1 MSFKV
6 EQLEE
11 KNMVKLVIEASA
23 EEFEAGLNAA
33 YNKNKILKLPDNGLE
48 RNRQNA
54 FQVYDPQTKK
64 LIWVGGYQ
72 EGQEP
77 GALYAFKH

>member
-1 MSFKV
+1 MQWNISV
-6 EQLEE
+6 
-11 KNMVKLVIEASA
+11 
-23 EEFEAGLNAA
+23 NAA

>member
-23 EEFEAGLNAA
+23 EEFEAGLNTA
-33 YNKNKILKLPDNGLE
+33 YNKNKNMINEMYAKD
-48 RNRQNA
+48 A
-54 FQVYDPQTKK
+54 SKK
-64 LIWVGGYQ
+64 RVLSFEMHSRRGDMKTSRMCLCRTVRGR
-72 EGQEP
+72 
-77 GALYAFKH
+77 

>member
-1 MSFKV
+1 MQWNISV
-6 EQLEE
+6 
-11 KNMVKLVIEASA
+11 
-23 EEFEAGLNAA
+23 NAA

-77 GALYAFKH
+77 GALYAFKYVFRSVEQPKTIRNIQT